1 VRPTVAFAILFAIFF
16 VISFAIFGCVLGGCA
31 PRPAVGERSSAQ
43 SSSPAPPPV
52 VPAPPPPAARGD
64 AVPRTAEGCRA
75 CRGDFGVHG
84 LGGTPRCLCRTHDA
98 GKRCRAK
105 DDCDGACLADAGER
119 EVTDPGPPARGYF
132 LGKCSEFRTTFG
144 CHRYL
149 SRRREQPGPVALD
162 APPSEICAD

>member
-1 VRPTVAFAILFAIFF
+1 MAVAVL
-16 VISFAIFGCVLGGCA
+16 VLGCILGGCA
-31 PRPAVGERSSAQ
+31 ARPAVGERPAAQ
-43 SSSPAPPPV
+43 SP
-52 VPAPPPPAARGD
+52 PPPPAAAPPPAPPRPIAAED

-75 CRGDFGVHG
+75 CNGDFGVHG
-84 LGGTPRCLCRTHDA
+84 LGGTPRCLCRTQDA

-105 DDCDGACLADAGER
+105 DDCDGECLADAGER

-132 LGKCSEFRTTFG
+132 LGRCSEFRTTFG

-149 SRRREQPGPVALD
+149 SRRRDQPGPVALD